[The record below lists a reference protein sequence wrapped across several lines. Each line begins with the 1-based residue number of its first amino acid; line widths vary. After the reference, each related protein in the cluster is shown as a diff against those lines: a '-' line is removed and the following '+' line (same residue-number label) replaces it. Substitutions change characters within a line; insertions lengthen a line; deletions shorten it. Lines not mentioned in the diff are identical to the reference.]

1 MRQLK
6 LYFLLLLGF
15 FSLSTQASIQQ
26 RIAIYAEQVEL
37 FKQICFTPSGVFLQD
52 KVLFDV
58 KGSIRETVMDCNAQA
73 LALEEER
80 QAIEAQMQKEN
91 CEEALSDQGLVNLL
105 NGNSAIVSEIAC
117 PGIGNALDCTQGM
130 VCNLVSSVVPMGS
143 AIANLALS
151 KNPNF
156 GKCENG
162 PGNSCLTNLGK
173 AIWDNLWDTVTGIY
187 DLAKMGVSWVGNKIG
202 SLWKAEDATSN
213 RGIAATEITDSE
225 LDKFL
230 DDPVSYITDFGKKL
244 IDMITQGI
252 SKRYGC
258 AKWTGIPHVSECIE
272 PMSWD
277 CANCNEKMNMVCGVT
292 GYVGATVV
300 AAFFTGGASAAVQVS
315 SRVAASTAITI
326 AKAIPGA
333 ARLAETM
340 SLAGKVGRVS
350 SLISGSVKSLWGAV
364 AASRTVQGISS
375 VASKLKVAGVAANGF
390 ARKSVLFYATGQ
402 DAVINSVKA
411 YNRLTVAAFNLGYRS
426 TGAAA
431 NNARNFLYSQYPK
444 LSDVTAGK
452 YAGVTSTK
460 TYLREATKDM
470 SATDRASMRVS
481 VTTDSAGEK
490 RVIIHDTR
498 ADELKSDISYKFTNE
513 TPPQVAKTTPPLPI
527 QTTNMDT
534 IVVRGPT
541 ISDEL
546 EMIHGLGGK
555 TISDDAAKLIETA
568 MERRIAQ
575 GANVDEFVKRQIIVR
590 EALETSG
597 FTAEEALSTAEKL
610 FRSGALGRT
619 PPPNQIAALMR
630 RSPASHATDAE
641 KASVIK
647 RERPVASISRD
658 DYIDEWAPRR
668 ATSTYENNAY
678 IDLSLKGKDPGL
690 FYLDT
695 QNTALKR
702 LNDTLRDKSLVDAF
716 GNRYNNLVQVALR
729 DFQKKYPDV
738 TISMY
743 SDYKSLR
750 AAIRGPPGQE
760 QKLMDELADMMDDV
774 SDTFITE
781 LKANNLV
788 DPKFQ
793 NEIWFRAGLGRSADE
808 ANLVTR
814 FSRRG
819 DDSAT
824 SHFSSSSIQSD
835 IQNARNLSEASRQSI
850 ITRFEGSPMIQE
862 VGSVKVPTA
871 AVLEV
876 VRKNSDMNDVAK
888 ILSGRYGREVTVKDA
903 ELLKQYFNQV
913 DQFSPG
919 LLISERVEHN
929 FGNAVHGGFT
939 VDFAGVGSVN
949 AEATAIGLASGRNLE
964 DAISQVRLQEL
975 RVTRDLDALKSRT
988 QDAVRTVL
996 DRHNI
1001 KAQITISGDD
1011 MLVVPTKVLTPEVRR
1026 EVAFAQVRAQ
1036 IGTTTEASG
1045 MRTSFFGPNI
1055 ADDTARSIQATI
1067 GETIEK
1073 RLRKRLE
1080 GVLTQ
1085 DELKHTHFAID
1096 MKGNA
1101 PGTGTVGIEV
1111 ISSKLSPQSKKI
1123 VDEEFLK
1130 AVQDINTE
1138 LKNAGQVGTM
1148 NQTGSGINR
1157 STASPVQAQ
1166 PIQ

>member
-1 MRQLK
+1 MPIK
-6 LYFLLLLGF
+6 LLFTLLLVLL
-15 FSLSTQASIQQ
+15 SLSTHASIQE
-26 RIAIYAEQVEL
+26 RISIYAQQIEL
-37 FKQICFTPSGVFLQD
+37 FKEICFTPSGVFLQD
-52 KVLFDV
+52 KVLFDM

-91 CEEALSDQGLVNLL
+91 CEETISDQGLVNLL
-105 NGNSAIVSEIAC
+105 NGTSSVVTEISC
-117 PGIGNALDCTQGM
+117 PGIGSAVDCTKDM

-156 GKCENG
+156 GKCDNST
-162 PGNSCLTNLGK
+162 GNSCLTNLGK

-202 SLWKAEDATSN
+202 SLWKSEDATST
-213 RGIAATEITDSE
+213 RGIAATEISDSE

-230 DDPVSYITDFGKKL
+230 DDPIEYIADFGKKL

-258 AKWTGIPHVSECIE
+258 AKWTGAPHLSECVE

-292 GYVGATVV
+292 GYIGATVV
-300 AAFFTGGASAAVQVS
+300 AAFFTGGATAAVQVS

-326 AKAIPGA
+326 AKTIPGA

-350 SLISGSVKSLWGAV
+350 SLISGTVKSLWGAV

-375 VASKLKVAGVAANGF
+375 VASKLKVAGAAANGF
-390 ARKSVLFYATGQ
+390 ARKNVLFFAAGQ
-402 DAVINSVKA
+402 DAVVNSVKA

-444 LSDVTAGK
+444 LSDVSAGK
-452 YAGVTSTK
+452 YAGVTNTE
-460 TYLREATKDM
+460 TYLREATKNM
-470 SATDRASMRVS
+470 PAADRSSMRVQ
-481 VTTDSAGEK
+481 VTTDAAGEK
-490 RVIIHDTR
+490 RVVVYDTR
-498 ADELKSDISYKFTNE
+498 VDELKSDISYKFTPE
-513 TPPQVAKTTPPLPI
+513 KPPVVAKTPPPLPVK
-527 QTTNMDT
+527 NMDT

-541 ISDEL
+541 VADEI
-546 EMIHGLGGK
+546 EMIHGVGGK
-555 TISDDAAKLIETA
+555 VISDDTAKLIETA

-575 GANVDEFVKRQIIVR
+575 GANAEEFVKRQIIVR
-590 EALETSG
+590 EALEGAG
-597 FTAEEALSTAEKL
+597 FTPAEALSTAEKL

-619 PPPNQIAALMR
+619 PPPGELSSLMR
-630 RSPASHATDAE
+630 RSPASHAPTE
-641 KASVIK
+641 PPSVIK
-647 RERPVASISRD
+647 RERDVLPITRD
-658 DYIDEWAPRR
+658 GYIDEWATKT
-668 ATSTYENNAY
+668 ATSSFENAAY
-678 IDLSLKGKDPGL
+678 IDLASKGKNPGL
-690 FYLDT
+690 FFLDT

-716 GNRYNNLVQVALR
+716 GNRYNNLVQIALR

-738 TISMY
+738 TLAMY

-750 AAIRGPPGQE
+750 AAIRGPPGKEKQ
-760 QKLMDELADMMDDV
+760 LMEELADMMDDV
-774 SDTFITE
+774 SDTFISE

-788 DPKFQ
+788 DASMQ
-793 NEIWFRAGLGRSADE
+793 NEIWFRAGLGQSADE

-819 DDSAT
+819 NDSAT
-824 SHFSSSSIQSD
+824 SHFASGNTFSS
-835 IQNARNLSEASRQSI
+835 IQNARSLSELSRRNI
-850 ITRFEGSPMIQE
+850 LKRFDNSPLIRE
-862 VGSVKVPTA
+862 VDGVKIPTA
-871 AVLEV
+871 EVLEV
-876 VRKNSDMNDVAK
+876 VRKTSDPTDVAK
-888 ILSGRYGREVTVKDA
+888 ILSGRYGREVTKADA

-919 LLISERVEHN
+919 LLITERVEHN
-929 FGNAVHGGFT
+929 YANAVHGGFS

-949 AEATAIGLASGRNLE
+949 AEATALGLASGKSLE
-964 DAISQVRLQEL
+964 DAISQIRRQEL

-988 QDAVRTVL
+988 SEAVRNVL
-996 DRHNI
+996 DRHDI

-1011 MLVVPTKVLTPEVRR
+1011 MLVVPNKVLSPEVRR
-1026 EVAFAQVRAQ
+1026 EVAFAQVKAQ
-1036 IGTTTEASG
+1036 VGTATEASG

-1096 MKGNA
+1096 MKGTT
-1101 PGTGTVGIEV
+1101 PGTGNVGIEV
-1111 ISSKLSPQSKKI
+1111 ISSKMTPESRKI
-1123 VDEEFLK
+1123 INEEFQK
-1130 AVQDINTE
+1130 AVQDINQD
-1138 LKNAGQVGTM
+1138 LIKSG
-1148 NQTGSGINR
+1148 QTGTLNQPMGAPSR
-1157 STASPVQAQ
+1157 STASPDQAQ